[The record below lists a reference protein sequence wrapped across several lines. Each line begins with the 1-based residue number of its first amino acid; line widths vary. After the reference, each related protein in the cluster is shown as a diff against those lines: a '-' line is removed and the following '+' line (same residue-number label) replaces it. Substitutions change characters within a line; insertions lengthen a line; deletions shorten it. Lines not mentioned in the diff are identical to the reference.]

1 MGDHLTNVNSLIA
14 KTLPRFPPEGRAG
27 QVQLD
32 YRVVQKRHVYLV
44 APGAPMNEEGIAAH
58 AKLCQERGWPAQD
71 ILPLGQPLPPEKC
84 DVVVIAIAVWVDTTM
99 QGSTTFMDEATKT
112 IGRRPRMG
120 AHAIPGEIARLDM
133 VEFLAHAEASLGE
146 ESHIVR
152 PGLQMVRD

>member
-1 MGDHLTNVNSLIA
+1 MGEHTTNVNALIT

-58 AKLCQERGWPAQD
+58 AKLCQERGWPAQE

-84 DVVVIAIAVWVDTTM
+84 DVVVIAVAVWVDTTP
-99 QGSTTFMDEATKT
+99 QGARHVVNQHTKEMVLQ
-112 IGRRPRMG
+112 PRMG

-133 VEFLAHAEASLGE
+133 VDFLAHAETSLGE
-146 ESHIVR
+146 ESRIVR
-152 PGLQMVRD
+152 PGLQLLKE